1 MNIPQQNH
9 ILVGLGGTGGKVLKA
24 FKKRLFQEFTLEERS
39 KLPIGFLYVDTTD
52 EMMHPGDKSWYV
64 RGESAQF
71 DANEFLYIKGI
82 QLDEI
87 FAHPSSFPG
96 LKGVVGDP
104 KVMRKI
110 IGLLGGGAGQMRR
123 AGRILFGANVFQY
136 RAAME
141 NVYNRVNDISKAS
154 GTRIYIFGG
163 LAGGTGSGSIVDV
176 IAQTR
181 MIPAFKD
188 GYQTTCY
195 GKSTG
200 TNIVAYAMIP
210 EIYPPY
216 GYDVGR
222 YHANGYAALKELN
235 ALFCKAWKPYDL
247 TGKSPTGRLEF
258 DGIRR
263 IADGLMIYSNEN
275 ENGVTFDSHNELP
288 QAVADFVHRIIF
300 WEYND
305 GSFIRTFYQYE
316 DVPELAEMFE
326 NAKNGTIIPYRTKT
340 VGSFGI
346 KRVIYPEEEIKDYMS
361 HSAARQVLLRLRYNN
376 WIEDFGFSKGPV
388 CVDWTDY
395 VKGQDKEL
403 GDPLERWRFSDKHLM
418 LDIPIL
424 PSDEWKWGTFQSYW
438 GNVVPKWLEEA
449 QSTSQ
454 PIAKLNELCAKGLQT
469 GFRSVGVSDFFSGK
483 KEVKD
488 KLADEIVQR
497 MEADLFDKLWNGT
510 SALYN
515 LLELI
520 DTIFSETENKIR
532 CFEDKL
538 VELRQLLD
546 GLERERQAKANEY
559 NDAGFI
565 PRWLKGRRMLA
576 GYGEIMQEIC
586 LKRTEVEACGFAV
599 GLLKVILIKESN
611 LRCRLEDLV
620 YMVSDAI
627 DGCEKKLSV
636 LCRDDEDAGNLERVV
651 VRCYDPSKVRI
662 YTKEMIVLDKEN
674 QDTVYAAVRQDIM
687 NRIGTEKT
695 FARTNAVIGYDTSF
709 DTIIETTVRERT
721 KMIAESI
728 NRGVLKELS
737 EKYSSSEDLQ
747 RFAME
752 IISGGGVLA
761 RFNPTEVDRNV
772 NNNPVT
778 VVGCTVMRRRVFVS
792 IPKVERDESVRTFAK
807 DLKTAL
813 ENATDASVMVEVNM
827 SGEMKNELTVLSVAS
842 YFPLR
847 CLQNLSYYKEKY
859 DHLTTVSPTLSESEV
874 RRNKIILFGEGEG
887 GEGLPDLFVS
897 QEG

>member
-1 MNIPQQNH
+1 MNIPLQNNH

-24 FKKRLFQEFTLEERS
+24 FKKRLFQEFTPEERA

-82 QLDEI
+82 QLEDI
-87 FAHPSSFPG
+87 FASPSSYPG
-96 LKGVVGDP
+96 LKGVVGDH

-110 IGLLGGGAGQMRR
+110 IGPLGGGAGQMRR
-123 AGRILFGANVFQY
+123 AGRILFGANVSMYQNAISNVFY
-136 RAAME
+136 RIGK
-141 NVYNRVNDISKAS
+141 DKKTS
-154 GTRIYIFGG
+154 GTWIYIFGG

-181 MIPAFKD
+181 MIPAFKE
-188 GYQTTCY
+188 GYQTTGY

-200 TNIVAYAMIP
+200 TNIVAYTMIP
-210 EIYPPY
+210 EIYPPD

-235 ALFCKAWKPYDL
+235 ALLCGAWKPYDL
-247 TGKSPTGRLEF
+247 TGMSSTGRLEF

-326 NAKNGTIIPYRTKT
+326 NAKSGTIIPYRTKT

-424 PSDEWKWGTFQSYW
+424 PSDEGKWGTFQSYW
-438 GNVVPKWLEEA
+438 GNVVPKWLEDA
-449 QSTSQ
+449 QGTSQ

-483 KEVKD
+483 KEAKD
-488 KLADEIVQR
+488 KLADEIVNR
-497 MEADLFDKLWNGT
+497 MEADLFDNLWNGT

-520 DTIFSETENKIR
+520 DAIFSETENKIR

-559 NDAGFI
+559 NDVGFI
-565 PRWLKGRRMLA
+565 TRWLKGRRMLA

-586 LKRTEVEACGFAV
+586 LKRTELEACGFAV
-599 GLLKVILIKESN
+599 DLFKVILIKESN
-611 LRCRLEDLV
+611 LRCRLENLV
-620 YMVSDAI
+620 YTVSDAI

-636 LCRDDEDAGNLERVV
+636 LCRDDEDAGNLDRVV
-651 VRCYDPSKVRI
+651 VRCYDPGKVRI

-695 FARTNAVIGYDTSF
+695 FAHTNAVIDHDTF
-709 DTIIETTVRERT
+709 DTIINTSVRERT

-761 RFNPTEVDRNV
+761 RFNPTEVGRNV

-778 VVGCTVMRRRVFVS
+778 VVGCNVMRRCVFVS

-813 ENATDASVMVEVNM
+813 ENATDASVKVEVNM

-847 CLQNLSYYKEKY
+847 CLQNLFYYKEKY

>member
-1 MNIPQQNH
+1 MNIPLQNNH

-24 FKKRLFQEFTLEERS
+24 FKKRLFQEFTPEERA

-82 QLDEI
+82 QLEDI
-87 FAHPSSFPG
+87 FASPSSYPG
-96 LKGVVGDP
+96 LKGVVGDH

-110 IGLLGGGAGQMRR
+110 IGPLGGGAGQMRR
-123 AGRILFGANVFQY
+123 AGRILFGANVSMYQNAISNVFY
-136 RAAME
+136 RIGK
-141 NVYNRVNDISKAS
+141 DKKTS
-154 GTRIYIFGG
+154 GTWIYIFGG

-181 MIPAFKD
+181 MIPAFKE
-188 GYQTTCY
+188 GYQTTGY

-200 TNIVAYAMIP
+200 TNIVAYTMIP
-210 EIYPPY
+210 EIYPPD

-235 ALFCKAWKPYDL
+235 ALLCGAWKPYDL
-247 TGKSPTGRLEF
+247 TGMSSTGRLEF

-326 NAKNGTIIPYRTKT
+326 NAKSGTIIPYRTKT
-340 VGSFGI
+340 EGSFGI

-424 PSDEWKWGTFQSYW
+424 PSDEGKWGTFQSYW
-438 GNVVPKWLEEA
+438 GNVVPKWLEDA
-449 QSTSQ
+449 QGTSQ

-483 KEVKD
+483 KEAKD
-488 KLADEIVQR
+488 KLADEIVNR
-497 MEADLFDKLWNGT
+497 MEADLFDNLWNGT

-520 DTIFSETENKIR
+520 DAIFSETENKIR

-559 NDAGFI
+559 NDVGFI
-565 PRWLKGRRMLA
+565 TRWLKGRRMLA

-586 LKRTEVEACGFAV
+586 LKRTELEACGFAV
-599 GLLKVILIKESN
+599 DLFKVILIKESN
-611 LRCRLEDLV
+611 LRCRLENLV
-620 YMVSDAI
+620 YTVSDAI

-695 FARTNAVIGYDTSF
+695 FAHTNAVIDHDTF
-709 DTIIETTVRERT
+709 DTIINTSVRERT

-761 RFNPTEVDRNV
+761 RFNPTEVGRNV

-778 VVGCTVMRRRVFVS
+778 VVGCNVMRRCVFVS

-813 ENATDASVMVEVNM
+813 ENATDASVKVEVNM

-847 CLQNLSYYKEKY
+847 CLQNLFYYKEKY